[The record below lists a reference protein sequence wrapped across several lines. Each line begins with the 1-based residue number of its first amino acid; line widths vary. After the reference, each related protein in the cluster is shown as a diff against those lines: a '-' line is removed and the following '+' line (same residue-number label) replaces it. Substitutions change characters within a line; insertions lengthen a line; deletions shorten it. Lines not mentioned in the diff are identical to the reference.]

1 MKNLIFLHGALGA
14 ASQFDR
20 FKELMSVGF
29 SFHSFDFEGHGKS
42 ESLNEITIENLAN
55 QLANYCKN
63 LNEYNI
69 FGYSMGGY
77 IALYA
82 ASTGL
87 IHPKNI
93 VTLGT
98 KFDWTPQF
106 AEKEVTMLDP
116 GLLKE
121 KSPAFLNSLIL
132 LHGNGVERIL
142 NSTKKIMLD
151 LGASPLLSES
161 LLKNIDCKVFIGRGE
176 NDKMVTEDESAGI
189 LNQIRGS
196 VYHVFANTPHPIDK
210 VDANYVLNT
219 FLGMVSE

>member
-20 FKELMSVGF
+20 FKELMPVGF

-63 LNEYNI
+63 LNEYSI

-82 ASTGL
+82 TSTGL

-116 GLLKE
+116 GL
-121 KSPAFLNSLIL
+121 
-132 LHGNGVERIL
+132 
-142 NSTKKIMLD
+142 
-151 LGASPLLSES
+151 
-161 LLKNIDCKVFIGRGE
+161 
-176 NDKMVTEDESAGI
+176 
-189 LNQIRGS
+189 
-196 VYHVFANTPHPIDK
+196 
-210 VDANYVLNT
+210 
-219 FLGMVSE
+219 